1 MKFTKLIKRF
11 FFPARC
17 PFCKKI
23 INADEYCC
31 SSCKGKLPSSYIPC
45 YARGGYRCVSSF
57 PYDGVF
63 KSAIKDFKFYNNP
76 NRKKQLAKVMESDI
90 RDYYKDTDLDIITG
104 VPLHKNRL
112 RQRGYNQSRL
122 LGEELSVLLN
132 IPYVE
137 VLEKHRD
144 NKIQHTLKAKDRIN
158 NVKNAYRLI
167 DRDSVKNKTILIVDD
182 IITTGCTLGECCRI
196 VRNGGAKYVACCT
209 FCKTLPHLK
218 RNSD

>member
-1 MKFTKLIKRF
+1 MKFTKLIRRF

-17 PFCKKI
+17 PFCKRVIKI
-23 INADEYCC
+23 DEYCC
-31 SSCKGKLPSSYIPC
+31 SSCKEKLPSSYISC
-45 YARGGYRCVSSF
+45 YARGRFRCVSSF
-57 PYDGVF
+57 PYDGIF
-63 KSAIKDFKFYNNP
+63 SSAVKDFKFHNKP
-76 NRKKQLAKVMESDI
+76 WWKTQLAMVMEGDI
-90 RDYYKDTDLDIITG
+90 RDYYKDTYFDIITA

-112 RQRGYNQSRL
+112 KLRGYNQSRL
-122 LGEELSVLLN
+122 LGEELSLLLN

-144 NKIQHTLKAKDRIN
+144 NKIQHTLKARDRIY

-167 DRDSVKNKTILIVDD
+167 DRALVKNKTILIVDD
-182 IITTGCTLGECCRI
+182 IITTGCTLGECCRVI
-196 VRNGGAKYVACCT
+196 RNGGARYVVCCT